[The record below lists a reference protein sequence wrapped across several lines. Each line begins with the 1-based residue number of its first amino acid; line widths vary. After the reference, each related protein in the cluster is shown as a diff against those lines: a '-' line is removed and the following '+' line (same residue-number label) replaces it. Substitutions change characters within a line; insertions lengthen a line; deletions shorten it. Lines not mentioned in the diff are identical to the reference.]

1 MIPQRYIL
9 EWQQIA
15 PWTNDAQV
23 EQDLVISRAL
33 VEIFQS
39 PLLQRSLAF
48 RGGTALHKLYIS
60 PQVRYSEDIDLVQI
74 TPEPIKP
81 ILVEIRKCL
90 SFLGIKRVVKQHI
103 HNNTIVYRF
112 ESEIPPIVSLR
123 LKIEINTREH
133 FNVLGLQQF
142 PFSVVNEWFTGE
154 AELTTYSLEELL
166 GTKLRALYQRR
177 KGRDLFDLYWA
188 ISNCPVEDDKI
199 LACYKKYMTFVVDKV
214 PTQKQVLQNLE
225 EKMQDNEFLSDMQA
239 IIRPGID
246 YTEEEAWKVVRA
258 RLIEHL

>member
-48 RGGTALHKLYIS
+48 RGGTALHKLYIN

-74 TPEPIKP
+74 TSEPIKP
-81 ILVEIRKCL
+81 ILVELRKCL
-90 SFLGIKRVVKQHI
+90 SFLGTKRIVKQHI

-142 PFSVVNEWFTGE
+142 PFSVVNEWFTGK

-188 ISNCPVEDDKI
+188 ITNCSVEDDKI
-199 LACYKKYMTFVVDKV
+199 LACYKRYMTFVVDKV

-225 EKMQDNEFLSDMQA
+225 EKMQDHEFLSDMQA